1 MKIAKLIRVI
11 LVCLATAMS
20 SVSYAS
26 IPQAYFPAYSYQY
39 MNIHSSADSPSSSS
53 MRTPASINRAALMM
67 AAPSKIFYGN
77 DGAEISPE
85 LIANYNQVKSNDK
98 PLDMRLIIPLD
109 MQPSSDSS
117 AVMAQVADRSMT
129 SFLNSSAV
137 RESTVGRA
145 ATTVEQKMKQE
156 VVFGSN
162 DSKSIQHKLNF
173 NLQAFQA
180 LAQIQ
185 YTGYTNAAI
194 KYKIAESKV
203 ALEMFE
209 KFYGNHDVVL
219 SHTIG
224 RDNRV
229 SELSVRWTF

>member
-1 MKIAKLIRVI
+1 
-11 LVCLATAMS
+11 
-20 SVSYAS
+20 
-26 IPQAYFPAYSYQY
+26 
-39 MNIHSSADSPSSSS
+39 
-53 MRTPASINRAALMM
+53 MM